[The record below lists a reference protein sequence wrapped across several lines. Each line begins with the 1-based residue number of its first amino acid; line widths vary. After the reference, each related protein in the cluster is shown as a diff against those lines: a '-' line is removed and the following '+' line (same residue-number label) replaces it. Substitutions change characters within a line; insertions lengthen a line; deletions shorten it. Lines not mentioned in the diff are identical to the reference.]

1 MDGSSHG
8 DFSLRFFYRYW
19 GYPVAHEGMDGRH
32 ARCHTGW
39 SDHDQPEAEIVTA
52 CEVPVGSALAIA
64 QASSLAL
71 RIWEDNG
78 FA

>member
-1 MDGSSHG
+1 M
-8 DFSLRFFYRYW
+8 
-19 GYPVAHEGMDGRH
+19 GR
-32 ARCHTGW
+32 
-39 SDHDQPEAEIVTA
+39 SDHDQSEAEIVTA
-52 CEVPVGSALAIA
+52 CEVPVGSALAKA